1 MSNQNID
8 LLWKEFD
15 SANTLNVKQIKSV
28 VQNDQCTNCLGEK
41 LGYVDNNYVCMEC
54 GLVID
59 EDRINTSSSFESLQ
73 QTVSIKS
80 VKTNSRISKM
90 QEWYMWTNEEKNTY
104 KLKVYVRN
112 LCVKLNIVECL
123 VENIC
128 NIVNMVMDSIKRND
142 GTKRAR
148 VKDGIIVS
156 CIHYVSKDTS
166 TPYSYINMAK
176 TLNLDIKYVT
186 RADKLILELINC
198 KKLNMNKSLILDTM
212 KPYDYVVNT
221 IQKYNIKIDNKV
233 LSDVKTVIEICE
245 DNDVLLDHTPLSI
258 GVCCFYYILQLRNI
272 EIDLK
277 VFSDL
282 YDLSVVTVVK
292 TYNKLKIHD
301 KRIQNLL
308 L

>member
-1 MSNQNID
+1 MSNENID

-15 SANTLNVKQIKSV
+15 SANTLNDKQITSV
-28 VQNDQCTNCLGEK
+28 VKNDKCTNCLGER

-59 EDRINTSSSFESLQ
+59 EDRLNNNCSFESLQ

-80 VKTNSRISKM
+80 SKTNSKLSKM

-112 LCVKLNIVECL
+112 LCIKLNIVECL
-123 VENIC
+123 FENIC
-128 NIVNMVMDSIKRND
+128 NIVIMVMDSIKRND

-166 TPYSYINMAK
+166 IPYSYIDMAK

-212 KPYDYVVNT
+212 KPYDYVINT

-233 LSDVKTVIEICE
+233 LLDVKTVIEICE

-282 YDLSVVTVVK
+282 YDLSVVTVLK
-292 TYNKLKIHD
+292 TYNKLKIYD
-301 KRIQNLL
+301 KQIQNLL
-308 L
+308 

>member
-1 MSNQNID
+1 MSNENID

-15 SANTLNVKQIKSV
+15 SANTLNDKQITSV
-28 VQNDQCTNCLGEK
+28 VKNDKCTNCLGER

-59 EDRINTSSSFESLQ
+59 EDRLNTNCSFESVQ

-80 VKTNSRISKM
+80 SNTNSRLSKM

-112 LCVKLNIVECL
+112 LCIKLNIAECL

-128 NIVNMVMDSIKRND
+128 NIVIMVMDSIKRND

-166 TPYSYINMAK
+166 IPYSYIDMAK

-212 KPYDYVVNT
+212 KPYDYVINT

-233 LSDVKTVIEICE
+233 LLDVKTVIEICE

-301 KRIQNLL
+301 KQIQNLL

>member
-1 MSNQNID
+1 MSNENID

-15 SANTLNVKQIKSV
+15 SANTLNVQQTKSV
-28 VQNDQCTNCLGEK
+28 VQNNQCTNCLGEI

-59 EDRINTSSSFESLQ
+59 EDRLNTNCSFESVQ

-80 VKTNSRISKM
+80 SNTNSRLSKM

-112 LCVKLNIVECL
+112 LCIKLNIAECL

-128 NIVNMVMDSIKRND
+128 NIVIMVMDSIKRND

-166 TPYSYINMAK
+166 IPYSYIDMAK

-212 KPYDYVVNT
+212 KPYDYVINT

-233 LSDVKTVIEICE
+233 LLDVKTVIEICE

-301 KRIQNLL
+301 KQIQNLL
-308 L
+308 

>member
-1 MSNQNID
+1 MSDENLD
-8 LLWKEFD
+8 LVWKEFD
-15 SANTLNVKQIKSV
+15 SANQLNIKQIKSNR
-28 VQNDQCTNCLGEK
+28 QNEQCTNCLGERV
-41 LGYVDNNYVCMEC
+41 GYVENDYVCFEC

-59 EDRINTSSSFESLQ
+59 EYRLNSNCSFESLQ
-73 QTVSIKS
+73 QRVSVKS

-112 LCVKLNIVECL
+112 LCVKLNITECL

-128 NIVNMVMDSIKRND
+128 NIVIMVMDSIKRND

-166 TPYSYINMAK
+166 TPYSYINMSK

-277 VFSDL
+277 VFSEL

-308 L
+308 

>member
-1 MSNQNID
+1 MCDKNIESV
-8 LLWKEFD
+8 WKDFD
-15 SANTLNVKQIKSV
+15 YASKLNVQQIKSV
-28 VQNDQCTNCLGEK
+28 IKNDKCSNCLGEK
-41 LGYVDNNYVCMEC
+41 LGYVENDYVCLEC
-54 GLVID
+54 GLVIT
-59 EDRINTSSSFESLQ
+59 EDRLNNGHSFESPQ
-73 QTVSIKS
+73 PVSTKPLN
-80 VKTNSRISKM
+80 TNSKLSKM
-90 QEWYMWTNEEKNTY
+90 QEWYMWSNDEKNNY
-104 KLKVYVRN
+104 KLKLYVYN
-112 LCVKLNIVECL
+112 LCQRLNITECL
-123 VENIC
+123 VENIS
-128 NIVNMVMDSIKRND
+128 NIVIMVMDCIKRND

-166 TPYSYINMAK
+166 TPYSYITMAK
-176 TLNLDIKYVT
+176 MLNLDIKYVT

-198 KKLNMNKSLILDTM
+198 KKLNMNKSVLLDTM
-212 KPYDYVVNT
+212 KPYDYVTNT

-233 LSDVKTVIEICE
+233 LQDVKTVIEICE

>member
-1 MSNQNID
+1 MSNENID

-15 SANTLNVKQIKSV
+15 SANSIKFEQNSNNSV
-28 VQNDQCTNCLGEK
+28 IEKDKCTNCHGEK
-41 LGYVDNNYVCMEC
+41 VKYIENDYVCFEC
-54 GLVID
+54 GLIIN
-59 EDRINTSSSFESLQ
+59 EDRLNNGCSFELQ
-73 QTVSIKS
+73 QPVSIKS
-80 VKTNSRISKM
+80 SNANTKLSKM

-104 KLKVYVRN
+104 KLKLYVRN
-112 LCVKLNIVECL
+112 LCQRLNISECL

-128 NIVNMVMDSIKRND
+128 NIVVMVMDSIKRND

-166 TPYSYINMAK
+166 TPYSYMDMARA
-176 TLNLDIKYVT
+176 LNLDIKYVT

-198 KKLNMNKSLILDTM
+198 KKLNMNKALLLDTM
-212 KPYDYVVNT
+212 KPYDYVTNT
-221 IQKYNIKIDNKV
+221 IQKYNIKIDRSV
-233 LSDVKTVIEICE
+233 LQDVKTLIEICE
-245 DNDVLLDHTPLSI
+245 DNDVLLDHTPLSV

-308 L
+308 

>member
-1 MSNQNID
+1 MSNENID

-28 VQNDQCTNCLGEK
+28 IKNDQCTNCLGEK

-54 GLVID
+54 GLIID
-59 EDRINTSSSFESLQ
+59 EDRINTNCSFDTLQ
-73 QTVSIKS
+73 QTVS
-80 VKTNSRISKM
+80 VKCSKPNSRLSKM

-156 CIHYVSKDTS
+156 CINYVSKDTS
-166 TPYSYINMAK
+166 TPYSYITMAK
-176 TLNLDIKYVT
+176 TLNLDIKYIT

-212 KPYDYVVNT
+212 KPYDYVINT

>member
-1 MSNQNID
+1 MSDTNLD

-15 SANTLNVKQIKSV
+15 SAASLNERISSKSSTSKDECTCCFGKRLKYID
-28 VQNDQCTNCLGEK
+28 ND
-41 LGYVDNNYVCMEC
+41 YVCLDC
-54 GLVID
+54 GLIID
-59 EDRINTSSSFESLQ
+59 EDRLNTNCSFESPQPQ
-73 QTVSIKS
+73 QMTIKCS
-80 VKTNSRISKM
+80 SNSRLSKM
-90 QEWYMWTNEEKNTY
+90 QEWYMWSNEEKNTY

-112 LCVKLNIVECL
+112 LCQRLHIVESL
-123 VENIC
+123 VEHIC
-128 NIVNMVMDSIKRND
+128 NIVVMVMDSVKRND

-148 VKDGIIVS
+148 VKDGIIIS

-166 TPYSYINMAK
+166 TPYSYVDMAK
-176 TLNLDIKYVT
+176 MLNLDIKYVT

-198 KKLNMNKSLILDTM
+198 KKLNMDKALILDTM

-221 IQKYNIKIDNKV
+221 IQKYNIKVDRSV
-233 LSDVKTVIEICE
+233 LQDVKTVIEICE

-272 EIDLK
+272 DIDLK
-277 VFSDL
+277 VFSEL

-301 KRIQNLL
+301 KRIRNML
-308 L
+308 

>member
-1 MSNQNID
+1 MSNENID

-15 SANTLNVKQIKSV
+15 SANTLNNQQITSV
-28 VQNDQCTNCLGEK
+28 VKNDKCTNCLGER

-59 EDRINTSSSFESLQ
+59 EDRLNNNCSFESLQ
-73 QTVSIKS
+73 QTVSIKLS
-80 VKTNSRISKM
+80 KTNSRLSKM

-112 LCVKLNIVECL
+112 LCIKLNIVECL

-128 NIVNMVMDSIKRND
+128 NIVIMVMDSIKRND

-166 TPYSYINMAK
+166 IPYSYIDMAK

-212 KPYDYVVNT
+212 KPYDYIINT

-233 LSDVKTVIEICE
+233 LLDVKTVIEICE

-292 TYNKLKIHD
+292 TYNKLKIYD
-301 KRIQNLL
+301 KQIQNLL
-308 L
+308 